1 MSVNDGEFMVCIRF
15 KVEKFSSERAS
26 DGGPWCI
33 HVVVVVDVDVDVD
46 VDVVVCKSVVWV
58 VVERCVVDEP
68 VRDVG
73 GSLNNSE
80 NDL

>member
-33 HVVVVVDVDVDVD
+33 HVVVD